1 MELKKVT
8 RLIVAIGIAVSLNA
22 PALAWQAGKKPAAA
36 NKIVAYLEKLGY
48 KYTKVSDNVWEIP
61 FTGKNLSEFPVRIT
75 IAGGDLILVLT
86 KLADRSAVNLSGG
99 FAVKLLELNDTMDT
113 VKFALSED
121 MLYARLELHER
132 VVDQQE
138 LKYMLEQISGAV
150 DEAYPQIKAFLSK

>member
-1 MELKKVT
+1 M
-8 RLIVAIGIAVSLNA
+8 AVMISMSLSA
-22 PALAWQAGKKPAAA
+22 PASARQAAKKPAGASKVPA
-36 NKIVAYLEKLGY
+36 FLEKLGY

-86 KLADRSAVNLSGG
+86 KLADRSAINLNGG
-99 FAVKLLELNDTMDT
+99 FAVKLLELNDAMDT

-138 LKYMLEQISGAV
+138 FKYMLDQISGAV
-150 DEAYPQIKAFLSK
+150 DEAYPQIKSFLVK